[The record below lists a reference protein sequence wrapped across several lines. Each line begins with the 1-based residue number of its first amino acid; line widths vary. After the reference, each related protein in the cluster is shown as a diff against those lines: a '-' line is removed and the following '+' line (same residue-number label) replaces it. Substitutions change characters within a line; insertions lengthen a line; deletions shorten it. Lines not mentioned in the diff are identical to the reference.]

1 MKSSNPN
8 LILSSFKIIS
18 EFFNIS
24 TLSSYIYI
32 DCVKKRKLIS
42 VMLLVPCSVYITFVT
57 IAIIIEEKRPIVPKK
72 KPLLKSLWEQRKDG
86 MSFSLTFLS
95 NSSLTIKVSQL
106 DLSWV
111 HEALSSRFVTQEKIR
126 KNS

>member
-1 MKSSNPN
+1 MTN
-8 LILSSFKIIS
+8 
-18 EFFNIS
+18 
-24 TLSSYIYI
+24 TLSSYIYIYI